1 MLLLM
6 ERKIFVMTN
15 FVETKQT
22 HGLCAEDYTKND
34 CLCKTD
40 DDCADIET
48 DNSWNGIPT
57 GKLN

>member
-1 MLLLM
+1 M

-34 CLCKTD
+34 CLCQTD
-40 DDCADIET
+40 DDCKDIET